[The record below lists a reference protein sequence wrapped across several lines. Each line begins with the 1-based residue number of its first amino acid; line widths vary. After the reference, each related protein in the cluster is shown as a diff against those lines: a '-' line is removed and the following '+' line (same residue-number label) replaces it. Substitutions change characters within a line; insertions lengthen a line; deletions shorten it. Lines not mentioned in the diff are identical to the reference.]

1 MKRDQNENLRN
12 SKSEN
17 ESMHTGNTN
26 ESMRGNSKEENISN
40 NREHHETDRSSSNSE
55 AEKTKAANAGR
66 SATDQLSDNTSPS
79 RGELRGTPGVSRAAS
94 DHAGTAGGLKP
105 KMGTSGSDLDGQLTD
120 V

>member
-17 ESMHTGNTN
+17 ESMRTGNKH
-26 ESMRGNSKEENISN
+26 EGMRDNSKKENVSS
-40 NREHHETDRSSSNSE
+40 NREHPETDRSTNSE

-66 SATDQLSDNTSPS
+66 SATDQLSGNASPS
-79 RGELRGTPGVSRAAS
+79 RGELRGTPGVSRAKS